1 MAFLWELAG
10 EGEALRVS
18 TTMFAMVRVATKI
31 TEEDNRIIVNLNV
44 VVRIIE

>member
-18 TTMFAMVRVATKI
+18 TTMFAMVRVATKN
-31 TEEDNRIIVNLNV
+31 NRGEFVNLNGA
-44 VVRIIE
+44 VRTIE